1 MTERYPKIS
10 CSQLFCVLMLSRLSA
25 EIVYPRSSSGTPLE
39 AVAALAISEL
49 LRFIAALP
57 VIVYSFKGTN
67 VHRAV
72 YNKSRAL
79 GWTGAALAGILLLA
93 AALRTLI
100 GLSQFSVKS
109 LLPGGAM
116 WIVFAVG
123 VIFAVYS
130 VAMGTEALARS
141 GAIFLIAAALVTVAV
156 MLGNIPYINNQS
168 IESFTRLGDFTGL
181 IGDVI
186 ERLMRG
192 GEYLI
197 FAAMLPYVSHNRK
210 SELGRTALLFAL
222 FSTLAA
228 VGITVMNCLVLREVY
243 GLCEFPFLAAASLSD
258 ISLFKRLDGF
268 AAAVWSLAAAF
279 RSGAMALAA
288 VNAVSEVYRAARS
301 ARNAPENQLEHHGER
316 GEAQ

>member
-1 MTERYPKIS
+1 MTEKYPKIS
-10 CSQLFCVLMLSRLSA
+10 PSQLFCVLMLSRLSA
-25 EIVYPRSSSGTPLE
+25 EIVYPRSSGGTPLE
-39 AVAALAISEL
+39 AVLAAAISEL
-49 LRFIAALP
+49 LRFIVALP

-72 YNKSRAL
+72 YSKNRAL
-79 GWTGAALAGILLLA
+79 GWIGAVFAGLLLLA

-100 GLSQFSVKS
+100 GLSQFAVKN

-116 WIVFAVG
+116 WIVFALGVG
-123 VIFAVYS
+123 FAVYS
-130 VAMGTEALARS
+130 VVMGTEALARS

-156 MLGNIPYINNQS
+156 MLGNIPYINDRS
-168 IESFTRLGDFTGL
+168 IESFTRLGDWTAL
-181 IGDVI
+181 VGDVI
-186 ERLMRG
+186 ERLMRS

-222 FSTLAA
+222 FSTIAA
-228 VGITVMNCLVLREVY
+228 VGITVMNSLVLREMY

-268 AAAVWSLAAAF
+268 AAAVWSLGAAF
-279 RSGAMALAA
+279 RSGVMALAA
-288 VNAVSEVYRAARS
+288 VNAVSEVYRAGHS
-301 ARNAPENQLEHHGER
+301 RNAPENHLER